1 MYFSSETL
9 AGKHAVVCG
18 ASRGIGRACA
28 EAFAR
33 AGARLTLLARPSR
46 ELEQTLAQLAENGA
60 AHRGLACDLDQ
71 LDQVRSVVSAIGP
84 DVDILLCNSSGP
96 RPGRIDE
103 ASIDAFEAAFRQHL
117 LAPNLLVQ
125 AFAPHMRQQGFGRIL
140 NIISTS
146 VKIPIPGL
154 GVSNTVRGAV
164 ANWAKTLAHELGPW
178 GITVN
183 NVLPGY
189 TQTERLAQIVETQVA
204 KTRRSRAEVEE
215 SLKAE
220 IPARRFA
227 QAQELAYACT
237 FLASEMASYING
249 INLPVDGGRT
259 GSL

>member
-1 MYFSSETL
+1 MDFSSKTL
-9 AGKHAVVCG
+9 AGRHALVCG

-33 AGARLTLLARPSR
+33 AGARLTLLARPSSD
-46 ELEQTLAQLAENGA
+46 LEQTLAELPGEKGT
-60 AHRGLACDLDQ
+60 HRILPCDLDQ
-71 LDQVRSVVSAIGP
+71 LDQVKKVVGALGP
-84 DVDILLCNSSGP
+84 EVDILLCNSGGP
-96 RPGRIDE
+96 RPGRLEE
-103 ASIDAFEAAFRQHL
+103 AGLEDLESAFRRHV
-117 LAPNLLVQ
+117 LAPTLLVQ
-125 AFAPHMRQQGFGRIL
+125 AFVPHMQEQRFGRII
-140 NIISTS
+140 NIVSTS
-146 VKIPIPGL
+146 VKVPIPGL

-189 TQTERLAQIVETQVA
+189 TETDRLEQIIRGQMDKTQRTRDEVETI
-204 KTRRSRAEVEE
+204 
-215 SLKAE
+215 LKSD

-227 QAQELAYACT
+227 SAAELAYACT
-237 FLASEMASYING
+237 FLASEMAGYING